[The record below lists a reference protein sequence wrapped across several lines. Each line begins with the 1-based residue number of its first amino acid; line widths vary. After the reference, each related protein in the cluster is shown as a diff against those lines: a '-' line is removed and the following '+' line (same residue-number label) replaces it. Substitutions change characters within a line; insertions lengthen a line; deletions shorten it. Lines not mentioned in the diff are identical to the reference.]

1 MSNEL
6 YHYNQNHDKLGRFTF
21 SRGGGGIRVYKTI
34 ATPQKKKQ
42 MTTDELTSEVRR
54 MNLEKQYDKLTKE
67 LKPKSKAENALTAV
81 KSANEGLNQLKN
93 AKRERDRIRDN
104 NRPRL
109 DLSKMSDQELRNRIN
124 REMMERQYNQLFN
137 HDNVSRGKI
146 DVDRM
151 LNLAGAVLGVGGS
164 ALAIAVSIQ
173 QLRR

>member
-1 MSNEL
+1 
-6 YHYNQNHDKLGRFTF
+6 
-21 SRGGGGIRVYKTI
+21 
-34 ATPQKKKQ
+34 
-42 MTTDELTSEVRR
+42 
-54 MNLEKQYDKLTKE
+54 
-67 LKPKSKAENALTAV
+67 
-81 KSANEGLNQLKN
+81 
-93 AKRERDRIRDN
+93 
-104 NRPRL
+104 
-109 DLSKMSDQELRNRIN
+109 MSDQELRNRIN